1 MRARPMTVT
10 RAGRAHVAGG
20 GMHASHL
27 RRLFWQNLVL
37 AVPVV
42 ACSPMFGHLIGYDV
56 PAFGAYVAAVGGTVM
71 YIFGGGTFLRGAVG
85 EVRAR
90 RPGMMSLITLAITV
104 ALVSSWAATLGL
116 LGADLEFWWEL
127 ALLIVVMLL
136 GHWLEMRAVDSAAS
150 ALDDAAALL
159 PSDAERVEPDGSTR
173 RVELACLAVGDTVLV
188 RPGGAIPADGTVRDG
203 VADIDESLV
212 TGESR
217 PVARRAGDHVAAGA
231 IAVDSSL
238 RIEVTAVGE
247 QTTLAGIRRLIARA
261 QASKTRTQVLADR
274 AAGLLFWF
282 ALGAAAVTALIWSA
296 LGDPVDAV
304 MRTVSVLVIACPHA
318 LGLAIPLVVAISS
331 ERAARAGI
339 LVRDRADLERMRAVD
354 SVVFDKT
361 GTLTTGRLVLV
372 DVLPSPGHEADEVL
386 ALAAAVEADSEH
398 PAGAAIVAAATARRL
413 PVPAASGVTT
423 LPGVGVRGLLAGQQV
438 RVGRAAR
445 VSATDDAGAHGA
457 AAGALVVEV
466 GGVVIGRIRLGDHVR
481 PTSAA
486 AVAALAQ
493 RGVEVTM
500 ITGDAEDAA
509 EAVAERL
516 GVDRVLAGV
525 LPADKANAVGALRRE
540 GRVVAMVGDGV
551 NDAPALA
558 AADVGIAIG
567 AGTDVAIDSAG
578 VVLVND
584 DPRSVAALRDL
595 SRATYR
601 KMLQNLWWAAG
612 YNIVAVPLAA
622 GVLAPV
628 GIVLPMT
635 VGALLMSV
643 STIVVAL
650 NAQTLRR
657 VDIGL
662 GARHVSTGRG
672 SDLTEASAA
681 SSYR

>member
-1 MRARPMTVT
+1 MRAHHTMRP
-10 RAGRAHVAGG
+10 RAVGGQDAGD
-20 GMHASHL
+20 GMHMPNL
-27 RRLFWQNLVL
+27 RRLFWWNLVL
-37 AVPVV
+37 AIPVV
-42 ACSPMFGHLIGYDV
+42 ACSPMFGHLVGYDV
-56 PAFGAYVAAVGGTVM
+56 PAFGAYLAAVVGTVM
-71 YIFGGGTFLRGAVG
+71 YVFGGLPFLRGAVA

-90 RPGMMSLITLAITV
+90 RPAMMSLITLAITV
-104 ALVSSWAATLGL
+104 ALVSSWASTVGL

-127 ALLIVVMLL
+127 ALLIVIMLL
-136 GHWLEMRAVDSAAS
+136 GHWLEMRAVNSAAS
-150 ALDDAAALL
+150 ALDDVAALL

-173 RVELACLAVGDTVLV
+173 HVELASLAVGDTVLV

-203 VADIDESLV
+203 TADVDESLV

-217 PVARRAGDHVAAGA
+217 PVARHAGDHVVAGA

-247 QTTLAGIRRLIARA
+247 QTTLAGIRRLIAQA

-274 AAGLLFWF
+274 AAALLFWF
-282 ALGAAAVTALIWSA
+282 ALGAAALTAVTWWALSH
-296 LGDPVDAV
+296 PVDAV

-331 ERAARAGI
+331 ERAARSGI
-339 LVRDRADLERMRAVD
+339 LVRDRAGLERMCEVD

-361 GTLTTGRLVLV
+361 GTLTTGHLTLV
-372 DVLPSPGHEADEVL
+372 DVIPSAERTPDEVL
-386 ALAAAVEADSEH
+386 AVAASVERDSEH
-398 PAGAAIVAAATARRL
+398 PAGVAIVAAATARRL
-413 PVPAASGVTT
+413 PVAAASGAIA
-423 LPGVGVRGLLAGQQV
+423 LPGVGVSGTVAGRRV
-438 RVGRAAR
+438 RVGGAR
-445 VSATDDAGAHGA
+445 LASTTDDESAHDAGT
-457 AAGALVVEV
+457 GALVVEED
-466 GGVVIGRIRLGDHVR
+466 GVVIGRIRLGDQVR
-481 PTSAA
+481 ASSAD
-486 AVAALAQ
+486 AVAALRH

-500 ITGDAEDAA
+500 ITGDAKEVAA
-509 EAVAERL
+509 AVGARV
-516 GVDRVLAGV
+516 GVARVLSEV
-525 LPADKANAVGALRRE
+525 LPADKADAVTDLRRC

-578 VVLVND
+578 IVLVND
-584 DPRSVAALRDL
+584 DPRSVAAMIDL

-622 GVLAPV
+622 GLLAPV
-628 GIVLPMT
+628 GVVLPMT

-657 VDIGL
+657 RDLGL
-662 GARHVSTGRG
+662 GALGAPTGRSG
-672 SDLTEASAA
+672 DLTKSPAI